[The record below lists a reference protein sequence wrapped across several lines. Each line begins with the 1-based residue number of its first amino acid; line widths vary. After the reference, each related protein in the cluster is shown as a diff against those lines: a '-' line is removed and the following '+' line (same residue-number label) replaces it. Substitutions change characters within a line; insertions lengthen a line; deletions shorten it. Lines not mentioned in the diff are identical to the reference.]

1 MDARNEILDAIQIL
15 IGRALESTTKI
26 YNATCKGL
34 VSGNVALM
42 RVNGVD
48 TRVVFYGDT
57 PDVNKQYR
65 VFVPEGNMS
74 NAFMITGGGTGSSK
88 PTVVDYNALVGKPS
102 INGTTVQG
110 NQTSKDLKLYG
121 DGNEPPYPVT
131 SVNGQ
136 TGDVTIEAG
145 GVTSVN
151 GKSGDVTLTASDVGA
166 LPSTTKIPS
175 ATSDLTNDSGYITA
189 AGAPVQRV
197 DGQTGEVVTNSV
209 KTTAQTLTNAQKAQA
224 RTNIG
229 AGTSSFSGAYD
240 DLTGKPPIPSKTSEL
255 DNDSGFITNAA
266 LTPYAKTADVPTK
279 TSQLNNDSGF
289 VDAAG
294 ASAAAPVQ
302 SVNTKTGAVV
312 LTQDDVGNGT
322 TYVRTHNDFTD
333 AAKQQ
338 INTNKDNIATLDS
351 DMEAAQGDIT
361 TLKGNVTTLTTAL
374 QSKQDK
380 IVGGASTITDDN
392 LVANRALV
400 SDGNGKVAV
409 SNVTSTELGY
419 LDGVTSNVQTQLDN
433 KLESAPVTSVNAKT
447 GAVVLGASDVGAVAI
462 SDVTQTLGSSTTK
475 VPSEKAVADALS
487 SAGAGDML
495 KATYDPTGT
504 VAQAGGIPDYVA
516 GQLPTVNDATLTIQK
531 NGTAVGTFTA
541 NASVNKSI
549 NITMAKGDVGLS
561 NVDNVKQYSADNPPP
576 YPVTSVNGKTGAV
589 NLDIPTLPDNLVKYN
604 ALSPVEATTP
614 VNADTLQGHA
624 ANYFATASGLS
635 AVEQSVDGKLDKAG
649 GTMLGA
655 LIAQANTNYATAQVR
670 NVIISPN
677 DPSGG
682 NNGDIWIK
690 YVE

>member
-102 INGTTVQG
+102 INGTTIQG

-121 DGNEPPYPVT
+121 DGNQPPYPVT

-189 AGAPVQRV
+189 AGAPVQSV
-197 DGQTGEVVTNSV
+197 DGQTGEVVTNAV
-209 KTTAQTLTNAQKAQA
+209 KTTAQTLTDAQKAQA

-229 AGTSSFSGAYD
+229 AGTSSFSGVYN
-240 DLTGKPPIPSKTSEL
+240 DLIGKPTIPSKTSEL

-312 LTQDDVGNGT
+312 L
-322 TYVRTHNDFTD
+322 
-333 AAKQQ
+333 
-338 INTNKDNIATLDS
+338 
-351 DMEAAQGDIT
+351 
-361 TLKGNVTTLTTAL
+361 
-374 QSKQDK
+374 
-380 IVGGASTITDDN
+380 
-392 LVANRALV
+392 
-400 SDGNGKVAV
+400 
-409 SNVTSTELGY
+409 
-419 LDGVTSNVQTQLDN
+419 
-433 KLESAPVTSVNAKT
+433 
-447 GAVVLGASDVGAVAI
+447 GASDVGAVAI

-487 SAGAGDML
+487 GAGAGDML
-495 KATYDPTGT
+495 KATYDPTGS

-541 NASVNKSI
+541 NASANKSI

-589 NLDIPTLPDNLVKYN
+589 NLDIPTIPDNLVKYN
-604 ALSPVEATTP
+604 ALEPVEATTP
-614 VNADTLQGHA
+614 VNADMLQGHA

-635 AVEQSVDGKLDKAG
+635 AVEQSVNGKLDKSG

-655 LIAQANTNYATAQVR
+655 LVAQANTNYATAQVR